1 MVLVLQWS
9 SEFDI
14 KIDIFK
20 LLTVCPQLKSTSS
33 WTSSTEKEL
42 RLKPGFTISGI
53 FLFRILQSYLIHKV
67 FSQGN
72 RVLF

>member
-20 LLTVCPQLKSTSS
+20 LLTACPQLR
-33 WTSSTEKEL
+33 TSSTEKKL

-53 FLFRILQSYLIHKV
+53 FPFHILQSYLIHKV

-72 RVLF
+72 RLLF